1 MFKLKFEQTIL
12 LGFIFAFG
20 LLALAGILSYRRA
33 TVSMRTSQ
41 QVIQSQVVLKE
52 LETTLSIIEA
62 AESRM
67 KTYIISGKEN
77 HLQQY
82 NSYKARIHDQ
92 LKHLEELTAND
103 SIAVVQVSELERM
116 FDAKVDFIASVM
128 EMRKQGRTDEMN
140 AALEIDSDKATVD
153 DLVEKIEQIKKD
165 VGQKLVSSE
174 QKSLRISRQTRITL
188 QMLIGLSLA
197 LLTTGYFL
205 IKADIRERRKAEQK
219 LLQTTNELRKF
230 AVHLDNARE
239 EERAHVSREIH
250 DQLGQLLTVMQ
261 FDLKAMWSLAS
272 PRSQNMRK
280 RIKEMDQVVDQSMQV
295 IKRISSA
302 LRPPQ
307 LDDLG
312 LVESLRWHLRDF
324 CQRTKMEHTFAVE
337 PQDLVCETEL
347 STILFRILQEA
358 LTNIARHAKATLV
371 EVSLK
376 RSQNELVLR
385 VADNGRGI
393 SGQQVSGTGSLGLVG
408 IRERIRPWGG
418 RLEIA
423 GQPGKGT
430 ILMVSIPK
438 SLKETGDEHTAG

>member
-1 MFKLKFEQTIL
+1 MFKLKFEETIL
-12 LGFIFAFG
+12 FGFIFAFG
-20 LLALAGILSYRRA
+20 LLALAGVLSYRRT

-41 QVIQSQVVLKE
+41 QVIQSQVILKE

-82 NSYKARIHDQ
+82 SSYKAKIHDQ
-92 LKHLEELTAND
+92 LKHLEELTAKD
-103 SIAVVQVSELERM
+103 SIAVIHVSELEQM
-116 FDAKVDFIASVM
+116 FDAKVDFIASIM

-140 AALEIDSDKATVD
+140 AALEIDSDKTTVD

-174 QKSLRISRQTRITL
+174 QKSLRISKQTRITL

-205 IKADIRERRKAEQK
+205 IRADIRERRKTEQK
-219 LLQTTNELRKF
+219 LLYTTIELRKF
-230 AVHLDNARE
+230 AVHLDKARE

-280 RIKEMDQVVDQSMQV
+280 RIKEMDLVVEQSMQV

-312 LVESLRWHLRDF
+312 LAESMRWLLKDF
-324 CQRTKMEHTFAVE
+324 CHRTKMEYSFTVD
-337 PQDLVCETEL
+337 PQDLTCETEL
-347 STILFRILQEA
+347 STILFRVLQEA
-358 LTNIARHAKATLV
+358 LTNVARHAKA
-371 EVSLK
+371 S
-376 RSQNELVLR
+376 R
-385 VADNGRGI
+385 VAVALEQGKGELILAVADDGCGITSQKI
-393 SGQQVSGTGSLGLVG
+393 SGDGSLGLVG

-423 GQPGKGT
+423 GLPGRGT
-430 ILMVSIPK
+430 TVAVHIPL
-438 SLKETGDEHTAG
+438 STKECNA